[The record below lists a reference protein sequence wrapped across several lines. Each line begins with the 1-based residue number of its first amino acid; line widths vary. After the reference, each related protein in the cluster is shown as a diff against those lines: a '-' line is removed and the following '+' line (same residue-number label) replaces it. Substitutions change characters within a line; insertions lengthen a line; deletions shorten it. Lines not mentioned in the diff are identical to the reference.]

1 MSVLVITLIV
11 FISAVSANPTG
22 QLCDIY
28 TKNVTEIVTKCLVN
42 DSSNLLQALS
52 NKESQIDVICNQ
64 LEKVSDL
71 IYCIQEDIIDCLSY
85 GEEMRSILP
94 DKKRMLH
101 GLKFICQ
108 HKEEIVDNDCMASTQ
123 LAHTQCLVSKLYILK
138 QVQGEP
144 NSNNIQPA
152 ICSMIKAQEEC
163 YDLFH
168 GSCSRQL
175 VDLAKEAY
183 RKLFQVERCDP
194 NHYISTENSNEAMK
208 HLLRSILLPGRT
220 YGRKYQKDELLFTLN
235 TTPSRTEPN
244 SEIKATEEAY

>member
-11 FISAVSANPTG
+11 FISTVSANPKG

-52 NKESQIDVICNQ
+52 NKESQIDVICN
-64 LEKVSDL
+64 
-71 IYCIQEDIIDCLSY
+71 
-85 GEEMRSILP
+85 
-94 DKKRMLH
+94 
-101 GLKFICQ
+101 
-108 HKEEIVDNDCMASTQ
+108 
-123 LAHTQCLVSKLYILK
+123 
-138 QVQGEP
+138 
-144 NSNNIQPA
+144 
-152 ICSMIKAQEEC
+152 MIKAQEEC

-220 YGRKYQKDELLFTLN
+220 YSRKYQKDELLFTLN

-244 SEIKATEEAY
+244 SEIKATEETY